1 MVTKHM
7 SKFRGIVPPIITP
20 LDADGQI
27 NEKAFRR
34 LVDWY
39 VRTGC
44 HGLWVCGGTGEGVSL
59 SSDERCRMAE
69 LSVEAVDGLI
79 PIVFQVGAPVTADAV
94 TAARRCHDIG
104 VDAICSV
111 PPFFYGKSDG
121 EIVDYYRALAD
132 ATDRPQFL
140 YNLPMAAGVD
150 LGIVQLAKIIDA
162 VPTVVGLKE
171 SSGVLD
177 QAAAVKRRWPHLTV
191 FIGRGEMTL
200 SALVADLDGSI
211 CASLSMAP
219 LRFVEVY
226 DAFEAGDLNG
236 AMAAQRRATD
246 CKRIYERFPVVGATK
261 YVNQL
266 QIGLE
271 CGQGRPPLAQIT
283 PEIAAPLKLM
293 AEEIGLLEVREL
305 AGTSLS
311 QQHPR

>member
-1 MVTKHM
+1 M

-20 LDADGQI
+20 FDTDGQI
-27 NEKAFRR
+27 NDKAFRR

-44 HGLWVCGGTGEGVSL
+44 HGIWVCGGTGEGVSL
-59 SSDERCRMAE
+59 TSDERCHMAE
-69 LSVEAVDGLI
+69 LSVEAADGRI
-79 PIVFQVGAPVTADAV
+79 PIVFQVGAPTTADAV
-94 TAARRCHDIG
+94 TAAKRCHDVG

-111 PPFFYGKSDG
+111 PPFFYGRSDD
-121 EIVDYYRALAD
+121 EIVDYYRTLAD
-132 ATDRPQFL
+132 ATDLPQFL

-150 LGIVQLAKIIDA
+150 IDMTKLEKIVDA
-162 VPTVVGLKE
+162 VPTVVGIKE
-171 SSGVLD
+171 SSGVTD
-177 QAAAVKRRWPHLTV
+177 QGAAIKRRWPHLTV

-211 CASLSMAP
+211 CAALSMAP
-219 LRFVEVY
+219 RRFVEVY
-226 DAFEAGDLNG
+226 DAFQAGDLG
-236 AMAAQRRATD
+236 AAKAAQRSGAQ
-246 CKRIYERFPVVGATK
+246 CKGIYERFPVVGATK

-283 PEIAAPLKLM
+283 PEIAAPLKVM
-293 AEEIGLLEVREL
+293 AEQIGLLEEQEM
-305 AGTSLS
+305 AGTLLS

>member
-1 MVTKHM
+1 M
-7 SKFRGIVPPIITP
+7 SKFRGIYPPIITP
-20 LDADGQI
+20 MDESGQI

-44 HGLWVCGGTGEGVSL
+44 HGLWVCGGTGEGVIL
-59 SSDERCRMAE
+59 SSDERCRMVE
-69 LSVEAVDGLI
+69 LSVEAVDGRI
-79 PIVFQVGAPVTADAV
+79 PIVFHVGAPTTADAV
-94 TAARRCHDIG
+94 TAAKRCHDLG

-111 PPFFYGKSDG
+111 PPFFYGKSDD
-121 EIVDYYRALAD
+121 ELVDYYRTLAD

-140 YNLPMAAGVD
+140 YNLPTAAGVD
-150 LGIVQLAKIIDA
+150 VGMTQLEKIVDA
-162 VPTVVGLKE
+162 VPTVIGLKE

-200 SALVADLDGSI
+200 AALVTDLDGSI
-211 CASLSMAP
+211 CAALSMAP
-219 LRFVEVY
+219 RRFVEVY

-236 AMAAQRRATD
+236 AMAAQRRGAE
-246 CKRIYERFPVVGATK
+246 CKGIFERFPVVGSTK

-283 PEIAAPLKLM
+283 PQIAAPLKLM
-293 AEEIGLLEVREL
+293 AAEIGLLEEQEL
-305 AGTSLS
+305 ASASLS
-311 QQHPR
+311 HQHPR

>member
-1 MVTKHM
+1 M
-7 SKFRGIVPPIITP
+7 SKFRGIYPPIITP
-20 LDADGQI
+20 FDGDGAI
-27 NEKAFRR
+27 NEKAYRR

-69 LSVEAVDGLI
+69 LSVEAADGRI
-79 PIVFQVGAPVTADAV
+79 PIVFHVGAPTTADAV
-94 TAARRCHDIG
+94 AAARRAHDTG

-111 PPFFYGKSDG
+111 PPYFYGKSDD
-121 EIVDYYRALAD
+121 EIVDYYRALGD

-150 LGIVQLAKIIDA
+150 VGITQLEKIIDA
-162 VPTVVGLKE
+162 VPTVIGLKE

-219 LRFVEVY
+219 RRFVEVY
-226 DAFEAGDLNG
+226 EAFEAGDLDA
-236 AMAAQRRATD
+236 AMAAQRRGAD
-246 CKRIYERFPVVGATK
+246 CKRIYERFPVVGSTK
-261 YVNQL
+261 HINQL

-293 AEEIGLLEVREL
+293 AEELGLLDQSEL
-305 AGTSLS
+305 AGASLS